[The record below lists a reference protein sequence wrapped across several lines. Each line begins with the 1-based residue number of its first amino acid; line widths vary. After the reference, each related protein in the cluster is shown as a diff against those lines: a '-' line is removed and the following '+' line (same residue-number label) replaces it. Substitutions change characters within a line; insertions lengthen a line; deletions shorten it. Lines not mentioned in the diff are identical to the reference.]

1 MDHFAAI
8 CKTKSGG
15 GVVSGN
21 KRAPEVAK
29 YVEEVVVDENDD
41 EVLGLITAEES

>member
-1 MDHFAAI
+1 M
-8 CKTKSGG
+8 
-15 GVVSGN
+15 SGN

-41 EVLGLITAEES
+41 KVLGLTTADES